1 MCDDPVIP
9 ERNRARRPLPANCE
23 VDGIEEVLAEEGKYV
38 ARFLSVELIDPF
50 NECWV
55 IVQGFDTGHW
65 VGANLY

>member
-1 MCDDPVIP
+1 
-9 ERNRARRPLPANCE
+9 
-23 VDGIEEVLAEEGKYV
+23 VLAEEGKYV
-38 ARFLSVELIDPF
+38 VRFLSVELIDPF